1 MARRKKITA
10 CQAKRRLTN
19 QGIDFED
26 DFHVLHSDDKRLVL
40 QAARDAGY
48 RKRRDAP
55 GSTAR
60 MYFQYLARKK
70 GC

>member
-1 MARRKKITA
+1 VAKSKKISA
-10 CQAKRRLTN
+10 CVAKRRLID
-19 QGIDFED
+19 QGIDFKTDYHALRGD
-26 DFHVLHSDDKRLVL
+26 DARLVL

-48 RKRRDAP
+48 RKRKDAP